1 MTTKQIS
8 VFLENR
14 PGTLAEF
21 CKVLQ
26 KNNIDMR
33 AMCVADAM
41 DFGIARVIVDNVYDT
56 VTVLKDEGYVCQ
68 ITKVLTV
75 EMEDRPGFSRC
86 SVNRTLISSIPMLSS
101 PARRTRLIWSSRSL
115 TTPPLR
121 TFSKRTALKSSA
133 RMSLRRFSEI
143 NQEFAQ
149 NIKTRDCCL
158 CGSPSL
164 LSAQSHLRD

>member
-8 VFLENR
+8 VFLENK

-75 EMEDRPGFSRC
+75 EMEDRPG
-86 SVNRTLISSIPMLSS
+86 
-101 PARRTRLIWSSRSL
+101 
-115 TTPPLR
+115 
-121 TFSKRTALKSSA
+121 AL
-133 RMSLRRFSEI
+133 SEI
-143 NQEFAQ
+143 LALLGEQ
-149 NIKTRDCCL
+149 NINLEYPYAFLTREKDKAYLVIKVADNAAAADIRKKNGVKVICQDEL
-158 CGSPSL
+158 EKIFG
-164 LSAQSHLRD
+164 D

>member
-8 VFLENR
+8 VFLENK

-75 EMEDRPGFSRC
+75 EMEDRPGA
-86 SVNRTLISSIPMLSS
+86 LA
-101 PARRTRLIWSSRSL
+101 AR
-115 TTPPLR
+115 
-121 TFSKRTALKSSA
+121 
-133 RMSLRRFSEI
+133 
-143 NQEFAQ
+143 
-149 NIKTRDCCL
+149 
-158 CGSPSL
+158 
-164 LSAQSHLRD
+164 

>member
-75 EMEDRPGFSRC
+75 EMEDRPG
-86 SVNRTLISSIPMLSS
+86 
-101 PARRTRLIWSSRSL
+101 
-115 TTPPLR
+115 
-121 TFSKRTALKSSA
+121 AL
-133 RMSLRRFSEI
+133 SEI
-143 NQEFAQ
+143 LALLGEQ
-149 NIKTRDCCL
+149 NINLEYT
-158 CGSPSL
+158 
-164 LSAQSHLRD
+164 

>member
-1 MTTKQIS
+1 MTTQQIS

-56 VTVLKDEGYVCQ
+56 VTVLKDEGYICQ

-75 EMEDRPGFSRC
+75 EMEDKPGA
-86 SVNRTLISSIPMLSS
+86 LSDIL
-101 PARRTRLIWSSRSL
+101 ALLGEKNINLEYTYAFLTREKDKAYLVI
-115 TTPPLR
+115 
-121 TFSKRTALKSSA
+121 KVADNAAAAALDA
-133 RMSLRRFSEI
+133 
-143 NQEFAQ
+143 
-149 NIKTRDCCL
+149 
-158 CGSPSL
+158 
-164 LSAQSHLRD
+164 

>member
-41 DFGIARVIVDNVYDT
+41 DFGIARVIVDNVYET

-75 EMEDRPGFSRC
+75 EMEDRPGA
-86 SVNRTLISSIPMLSS
+86 LSDI
-101 PARRTRLIWSSRSL
+101 L
-115 TTPPLR
+115 
-121 TFSKRTALKSSA
+121 AL
-133 RMSLRRFSEI
+133 LGE
-143 NQEFAQ
+143 Q
-149 NIKTRDCCL
+149 NINLEYTYAFLTREKDKAYLVIKVAGCRL
-158 CGSPSL
+158 YAGL
-164 LSAQSHLRD
+164 

>member
-75 EMEDRPGFSRC
+75 EMEDRPGA
-86 SVNRTLISSIPMLSS
+86 LSEIL
-101 PARRTRLIWSSRSL
+101 ALLGDQNINLEYTYAFLTREKDKAYLVIKVADNAAAADILKKNGVKVICVRSL
-115 TTPPLR
+115 
-121 TFSKRTALKSSA
+121 
-133 RMSLRRFSEI
+133 I
-143 NQEFAQ
+143 
-149 NIKTRDCCL
+149 
-158 CGSPSL
+158 
-164 LSAQSHLRD
+164 

>member
-8 VFLENR
+8 VFLENK

-33 AMCVADAM
+33 ALCVADAM
-41 DFGIARVIVDNVYDT
+41 DFGIARVIVDDVYDT

-75 EMEDRPGFSRC
+75 EMKDEPGA
-86 SVNRTLISSIPMLSS
+86 LSDIL
-101 PARRTRLIWSSRSL
+101 AILG
-115 TTPPLR
+115 
-121 TFSKRTALKSSA
+121 
-133 RMSLRRFSEI
+133 E
-143 NQEFAQ
+143 Q
-149 NIKTRDCCL
+149 NINLEYTYAFLTRQRDKAYL
-158 CGSPSL
+158 VIKVADNKAAADL
-164 LSAQSHLRD
+164 LTKHGVKVIYQDELESIFGD

>member
-75 EMEDRPGFSRC
+75 EMEDRPGALSEILALLGEQNINLEYTYAFLTREKDKAYLVIKVADNAAAADSVQFLQCLVAVLHIHIAVHIEFDPIRNFSK
-86 SVNRTLISSIPMLSS
+86 SS
-101 PARRTRLIWSSRSL
+101 P
-115 TTPPLR
+115 
-121 TFSKRTALKSSA
+121 
-133 RMSLRRFSEI
+133 
-143 NQEFAQ
+143 
-149 NIKTRDCCL
+149 
-158 CGSPSL
+158 
-164 LSAQSHLRD
+164 HV

>member
-56 VTVLKDEGYVCQ
+56 VTVLKDNGKVAVPVQ
-68 ITKVLTV
+68 GMSFTMPNSPIT
-75 EMEDRPGFSRC
+75 
-86 SVNRTLISSIPMLSS
+86 VNV
-101 PARRTRLIWSSRSL
+101 
-115 TTPPLR
+115 
-121 TFSKRTALKSSA
+121 TFKKA
-133 RMSLRRFSEI
+133 
-143 NQEFAQ
+143 
-149 NIKTRDCCL
+149 
-158 CGSPSL
+158 
-164 LSAQSHLRD
+164 